1 MQAHLEGEK
10 AAKAFMEERL
20 ISNNTDFFEPIKR
33 HAIKSFKDLTKT
45 AKINIKGKEE
55 ILRADRSLFA
65 RMAVIAQTREMNMR
79 EVLSHPL
86 GPLPWSLATIDGSLA
101 KTPKSKLVLV
111 LEKDVAPLDE
121 EPDATLW
128 ILDAMAILQSIRRVP
143 ETFGELAEQV
153 FGTVMHIGRNAM
165 QIDFVCDRYPEI
177 SIKNIERGKR
187 GKGGSLNV
195 QITGGAQKCP
205 KQWKKFL
212 SNGKNKVRSLK
223 YL

>member
-1 MQAHLEGEK
+1 MEGEK

-33 HAIKSFKDLTKT
+33 HAIKSFKDLAKT
-45 AKINIKGKEE
+45 VKINIKGKEE

-86 GPLPWSLATIDGSLA
+86 GPLPWSLATINGSLA

-153 FGTVMHIGRNAM
+153 SK
-165 QIDFVCDRYPEI
+165 QYCDAYWQECYA
-177 SIKNIERGKR
+177 N
-187 GKGGSLNV
+187 
-195 QITGGAQKCP
+195 
-205 KQWKKFL
+205 
-212 SNGKNKVRSLK
+212 
-223 YL
+223 